1 MTYKFNVPI
10 NELTGI
16 PRVRAER
23 ALSIWGKL
31 LAHSMI
37 GKCNCHL
44 DSNGEV
50 HIIEG
55 CVTGRHLYEEYQL
68 AVNLLKN
75 ENKENKL

>member
-1 MTYKFNVPI
+1 MTYKFDTPI
-10 NELTGI
+10 NELTGMS
-16 PRVRAER
+16 RVRAEN

-31 LAHSMI
+31 ISHGMI

-68 AVNLLKN
+68 AINLVKD
-75 ENKENKL
+75 EAKENKL